1 MKFYRVQPVVF
12 KGIPLGLTTAAT
24 VGYQVED
31 PPPAPPSQGGELN
44 GAVFR
49 GEGPEKPRLKS
60 SPPLGGGVRG
70 GGVRVRLFWRWWYQV
85 EDPPPCPPAQG
96 KGEIPELPVFERG
109 RARKQAH

>member
-31 PPPAPPSQGGELN
+31 PPPCPPSQGGGELN

-49 GEGPEKPRLKS
+49 GEGPEKPRLKKL
-60 SPPLGGGVRG
+60 PAPGGRS
-70 GGVRVRLFWRWWYQV
+70 
-85 EDPPPCPPAQG
+85 
-96 KGEIPELPVFERG
+96 
-109 RARKQAH
+109 